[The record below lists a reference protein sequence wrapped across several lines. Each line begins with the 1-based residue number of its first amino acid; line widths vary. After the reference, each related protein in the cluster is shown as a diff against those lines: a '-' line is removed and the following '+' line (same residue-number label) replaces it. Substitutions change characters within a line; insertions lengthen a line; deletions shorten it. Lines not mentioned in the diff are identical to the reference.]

1 MGTLAE
7 GCEEVELHYCLTNL
21 FESQVNDSL
30 NVFKGFLKVLDQFC
44 ELIELQRFGN

>member
-7 GCEEVELHYCLTNL
+7 GCEEVKLYYCLTNL
-21 FESQVNDSL
+21 FESQVNDSFY
-30 NVFKGFLKVLDQFC
+30 VFKGFLEILDQFC